1 MDESR
6 ISALLS
12 AGADGDERLSL
23 SLDRVEPSTVT
34 ARLTLPKLA
43 RMASADWASRRLD
56 CCFTFDLSRKFEVID
71 YHASTRVL
79 NSGGSFANKVVVN
92 RGEALLTYESNN
104 GYAFVRQTVSL
115 HGDFQIDPELV
126 RELVSDGLYASAED
140 VVRHEVGEVTSR
152 WQLLQGRMTAK
163 RWAGV
168 TAGYAQAFIEGDP
181 LIHDLVR
188 IAVLKAMNR
197 TVCCSCYGEIQHE
210 CVPGVDHACLEL

>member
-34 ARLTLPKLA
+34 ARPTGFRPPGRGDGLV
-43 RMASADWASRRLD
+43 SV
-56 CCFTFDLSRKFEVID
+56 FTFDLSRKFEVID